1 MLIRQTLLLLGCCLS
16 FSSFAGFMG
25 APSREPIV
33 ETYPWSITGSLGYA
47 NLDDAYGGQ
56 GQTAVGRL
64 AVGKMVGDLGCG
76 ALGFE
81 LGLQNGTTMQ
91 LQIPQATLDLL
102 GGVPITVTVNPLLDL
117 LATLRFMPVPRSP
130 VFGEVKLGAA
140 YRRMNVL
147 IRETVNN
154 KSQFAF
160 ETQVGLGVP
169 IIEAVTVSLLY
180 QGIFGGSVNFQA
192 NPASAT
198 TAARTGSISNIPVQ
212 NGVLLSLSVAF

>member
-1 MLIRQTLLLLGCCLS
+1 MLIRQVLLLLGCCLS
-16 FSSFAGFMG
+16 FASFAGFMG
-25 APSREPIV
+25 EPSRQPIV
-33 ETYPWSITGSLGYA
+33 ETYPWAITGSLGYA
-47 NLDDAYGGQ
+47 SLSDAYEGQ

-64 AVGKMVGDLGCG
+64 AVGKMIGDLGCG

-91 LQIPQATLDLL
+91 LQIPAATLRVL
-102 GGVPITVTVNPLLDL
+102 GGVPVTVTVNPLLDL
-117 LATLRFMPVPRSP
+117 LATLRFMPFSSSTA
-130 VFGEVKLGAA
+130 FGDFKLGAA

-160 ETQVGLGVP
+160 EIQAGLGVP

-180 QGIFGGSVNFQA
+180 QGIFGSSVNFQA
-192 NPASAT
+192 DPAT
-198 TAARTGSISNIPVQ
+198 RTGFIANIPVQ
-212 NGVLLSLSVAF
+212 NGGLLSLSVAF